1 VVVGPG
7 GAGEVDLGGEWVKF
21 GQEQCAQVQCTC
33 S

>member
-7 GAGEVDLGGEWVKF
+7 GAGKVDLGGYGVEF